1 MDDFSKKIKSTVTSL
16 IAVFS
21 GISNKNSS
29 LNFGF
34 NDRSATFVRFISYIS
49 NGPWKITS
57 TYVSKIS
64 KILSPKKSKEDLL
77 YQVLVIIVLLVND

>member
-34 NDRSATFVRFISYIS
+34 IDRSATFVRFISYIS
-49 NGPWKITS
+49 NGP
-57 TYVSKIS
+57 
-64 KILSPKKSKEDLL
+64 
-77 YQVLVIIVLLVND
+77 